1 MQQGNIMKLG
11 EALSNLKK
19 ERTRLARLI
28 TLRKENVFVEKGKQT
43 VFSPKQLSEE
53 IDKKTNEIRILKLQ
67 IQTTNLQT
75 KLKLENMSLA
85 EALLKINDIRNKI
98 EKLSSLFERKRELW
112 SREEEKELVPQLD
125 ENKIEEEIKN
135 LESEKVKLD
144 NIIQMTNWNT
154 ELHLLQ

>member
-1 MQQGNIMKLG
+1 VQQGNIMKLG

>member
-1 MQQGNIMKLG
+1 MKLG